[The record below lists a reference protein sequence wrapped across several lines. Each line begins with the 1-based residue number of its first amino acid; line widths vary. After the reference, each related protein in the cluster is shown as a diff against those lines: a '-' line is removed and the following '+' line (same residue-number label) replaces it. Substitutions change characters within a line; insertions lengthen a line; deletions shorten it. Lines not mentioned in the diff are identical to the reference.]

1 MKYEHPSAIY
11 PGTFDAPTKAHFDL
25 MLTGLRM
32 FPSLTVIVASNPD
45 KKPWFTLQE
54 RIDMIRDTFGP
65 DEDRLRVIGAEN
77 VYVPMLPE
85 AKQSSY
91 VIRGLRTS
99 MDFDYETRLMRLYRR
114 LNPRLQPVYIPTFP
128 NDDMDLI
135 SSSMV
140 KSFVGP
146 VGWEE
151 IIAPFLTPTVYLKFV
166 KRAKLILENR

>member
-1 MKYEHPSAIY
+1 
-11 PGTFDAPTKAHFDL
+11 
-25 MLTGLRM
+25 
-32 FPSLTVIVASNPD
+32 
-45 KKPWFTLQE
+45 
-54 RIDMIRDTFGP
+54 MIRDTFGP